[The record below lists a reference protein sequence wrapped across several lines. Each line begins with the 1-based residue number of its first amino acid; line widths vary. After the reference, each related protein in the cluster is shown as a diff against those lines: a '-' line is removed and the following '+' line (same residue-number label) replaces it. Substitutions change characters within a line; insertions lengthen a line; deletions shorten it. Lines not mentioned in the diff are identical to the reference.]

1 MFLFIMACGSRLSWC
16 RKHVN
21 PVQII
26 VRTFIYIYI
35 YIYIEYT
42 RLICFLNVDLGV
54 GGLSS
59 VRLIFLIK

>member
-35 YIYIEYT
+35 YRVYKADMFFEC
-42 RLICFLNVDLGV
+42 RSRGRGFE
-54 GGLSS
+54 
-59 VRLIFLIK
+59 